1 MAINFSTNVY
11 LPCMDVFAVACTFHP
26 VFSQPDGASYDA
38 RGIYDTRQLD
48 VMAED
53 GSIFSDQQT
62 IFDIRT
68 AEHTV
73 LPQQK
78 DRVTIPYDC
87 NGAPLGEFEV
97 IDTTLNGGGQLTLVL
112 RRVVDKPQ
120 ETAIGVEY
128 IGRREKK

>member
-1 MAINFSTNVY
+1 MAINFSRDVY
-11 LPCMDVFAVACTFHP
+11 LPCQDIFSVPCMFHP
-26 VFSQPDGASYDA
+26 VFSQPDGASYEG
-38 RGIYDTRQLD
+38 RGIYDTRDLD

-68 AEHTV
+68 AEYAI

-87 NGAPLGEFEV
+87 NGAPLGEFEI
-97 IDTTLNGGGQLTLVL
+97 IDTALNGGGQLTLVL
-112 RRVVDKPQ
+112 RRVVGGSQ
-120 ETAIGVEY
+120 EQPIGVEY
-128 IGRREKK
+128 VGRPERR